1 MTDVYQEVA
10 KQSKLLML
18 KEPFYGLFLIALNKE
33 LRTDIQTA
41 CVTPDKINIKNLTLL
56 NHTLV
61 YVYLE
66 YGMLEQITY

>member
-41 CVTPDKINIKNLTLL
+41 CVTPDKINIKLC
-56 NHTLV
+56 
-61 YVYLE
+61 
-66 YGMLEQITY
+66 IK